1 MYVFLPP
8 RIPAYNAFLKE
19 EGYVFNPSALD
30 SLKIFY
36 RI

>member
-1 MYVFLPP
+1 MSSYP

-19 EGYVFNPSALD
+19 EEVCLHSKSFVI
-30 SLKIFY
+30 LKIFY